1 MPEGLSTTTM
11 WPSSNTMRKPGGVGS
26 GFGAVWFTATRWP
39 ARTRRAG
46 SSVRSSSTNT
56 LPVLHRRR
64 TCSQLGPPG
73 SWRSWRRRAAATVP
87 PSSAAPTTNVWG
99 SAGFAGASPSRGA
112 RDPPRVPDLEVTFVS
127 ATNEFEH
134 PGQRGV
140 EVLRLGPASLR
151 HVGATAALAA
161 DRLRHLADDLA
172 GVELADHA

>member
-26 GFGAVWFTATRWP
+26 GFGAVWFTDTRCP

-73 SWRSWRRRAAATVP
+73 SWRSCRRRAAATVA
-87 PSSAAPTTNVWG
+87 PSSAAPMTN
-99 SAGFAGASPSRGA
+99 
-112 RDPPRVPDLEVTFVS
+112 DTS
-127 ATNEFEH
+127 ATNEVEH
-134 PGQRGV
+134 AGQRGV

-151 HVGATAALAA
+151 HVGAPAALAA

-172 GVELADHA
+172 GVELA